1 MWRQRRLEKQ
11 QSHDEKVDR
20 PQRGPPLVRLEEVAY
35 FSVNLFLLVFCL
47 FIYLFIFSSYRGR
60 LVSDTLSPSRSS
72 KRDSSPPSYY
82 WTRLLMKEEES
93 DPFRYLTI

>member
-11 QSHDEKVDR
+11 QSHTEKVDR

-35 FSVNLFLLVFCL
+35 FSVNLFFFFVC
-47 FIYLFIFSSYRGR
+47 FIYLFFFPSYRGR
-60 LVSDTLSPSRSS
+60 LVSDTLSPSQSS
-72 KRDSSPPSYY
+72 KRDSSPPPSYY